1 MPTRLAPLLLLFAL
15 AAPVR
20 AVPVTVNALGDI
32 IILAPGPG
40 GSGGSG
46 LPGFALGERVAI
58 RLVYDLDPSD
68 PIWGERPA
76 ISAEMHTGG
85 GYADL
90 FTAPV
95 ATSAVEGTGQV
106 HLRLSDDLRD
116 YDFQMAGG
124 IAVLRFRAFAG
135 SASTS
140 FAAELG
146 RTESF
151 LPVTYHAPEP
161 AGWMMALV
169 GAALA
174 SAWRLGT

>member
-1 MPTRLAPLLLLFAL
+1 MPTRLAPLLLLVAL
-15 AAPVR
+15 AAPAR
-20 AVPVTVNALGDI
+20 AVPITVHALGNI
-32 IILAPGPG
+32 ITRSPAPA
-40 GSGGSG
+40 GSG
-46 LPGFALGERVAI
+46 LPGFGLGERVAI
-58 RLVYDLDPSD
+58 RLMYDLDPSD

-76 ISAEMHTGG
+76 ISAEMYTGG

-151 LPVTYHAPEP
+151 LPVTYHADEP
-161 AGWMMALV
+161 SGLMLALV